1 MTEQPHTTPASLQ
14 DDEISLLDL
23 LLVVVDNLRLLLLG
37 SLLGGLLAYA
47 ISFLVPPTFESLA
60 IVKGTQQTA
69 SLLTTAQVLDP
80 VIDKL
85 QLKKSGE
92 SLDLARQRLKKND
105 IKVNFNAKDGL
116 VSLTAQAQTPEFAQA
131 LADELLKSYFGQSK
145 PRGSERKRLEALLFA
160 TEERLKEA
168 SATAHQLNRR
178 LSREDAKAS
187 VDLAQGYATLLASID
202 ALEKKQQDTL
212 KELQGFDDSQLLQSP
227 TINQIM
233 TSPKQ
238 GLIAMI
244 ATLATGFALLLF
256 VFCRQALY
264 KSSKDDET
272 AGKVAEL
279 KASWR
284 RALGKS

>member
-1 MTEQPHTTPASLQ
+1 MTEQPHTMPASLQ

-168 SATAHQLNRR
+168 SATAHQLNQR

-227 TINQIM
+227 TINQIK

-238 GLIAMI
+238 GLIAII
-244 ATLATGFALLLF
+244 ATLASGFALLLF
-256 VFCRQALY
+256 VFVRQALRN
-264 KSSKDDET
+264 SGSDQET
-272 AGKVAEL
+272 AGKL
-279 KASWR
+279 IQLRMSWR
-284 RALGKS
+284 RALGKA